1 MTTNTRTFYGFGMA
15 LTVGSA
21 MLNDDDV
28 GDGSVAPE
36 IGVYRR
42 HEDGVF
48 AQLKPRLDG
57 VGDESD
63 VEDSLDDWSD
73 DPTLRDAES
82 PAPEFSVPRDRYT
95 LMAEAYRVRDDRAW
109 NDREAEIRR
118 RLSDRRRRE
127 PMTCY
132 FTTNGQAM
140 RGANDSRRTITE
152 WRDGHSQTN
161 GTRELSWLADQP
173 AAKITVTP
181 ATVRQMSAKELRAY
195 AIAQGVDAATVKAT
209 DIEVL
214 RDAVAAALVTY
225 LAPASREQHQRHT
238 GRIVRPVRSI

>member
-15 LTVGSA
+15 LVVGSA
-21 MLNDDDV
+21 MLSDDDA
-28 GDGSVAPE
+28 GDGSIAPE

-48 AQLKPRLDG
+48 VQLKPRLDG

-63 VEDSLDDWSD
+63 ETDDGDWSD
-73 DPTLRDAES
+73 DPSRRDAES
-82 PAPEFSVPRDRYT
+82 PAPEFSVPADRYAQ
-95 LMAEAYRVRDDRAW
+95 MASAYRVRDDRAW

-118 RLSDRRRRE
+118 RLNNQRRRE

-140 RGANDSRRTITE
+140 RGANDSRRAITE
-152 WRDGHSQTN
+152 WRDGHSRTN
-161 GTRELSWLADQP
+161 GTRELSWLANQP
-173 AAKITVTP
+173 ATKTATVTP

-195 AIAQGVDAATVKAT
+195 AITQGVDAATVKAA
-209 DIEVL
+209 DIKVL
-214 RDAVAAALVTY
+214 RDAVAAALTAY
-225 LAPASREQHQRHT
+225 LAPAGREQPKRHT
-238 GRIVRPVRSI
+238 GRIVRVVG